1 MPVRYEKRDGIA
13 YVTIDRPEALNA
25 VDSAAKHEL
34 AAAWQDVAAD
44 PAVRV
49 AVLAGAGTRA
59 FCAGSDIKEMDQR
72 GRTVSDDE
80 MYRMLPGYATRVD
93 KPIVAVIHG
102 YCLGA
107 GMNLA
112 MHCDLRLAASDAVFG
127 LPEVQ
132 HGMISALSALLLPL
146 VLPTAQALELLL
158 LGERVSADDAYR
170 MGFVNRVVPPDA
182 LAAEAE
188 RWAARLRDNS
198 PVAVQ
203 ITKRLASF
211 SLSGL
216 RAEAAELVAR
226 SRADVDASADFREGV
241 QAFMERRPPR
251 FPGA

>member
-13 YVTIDRPEALNA
+13 YVTIDRPEVLNA
-25 VDSAAKHEL
+25 IDSAAKHEL

-44 PAVRV
+44 ASVRV
-49 AVLAGAGTRA
+49 ALLTGAGTRA
-59 FCAGSDIKEMDQR
+59 FCAGSDIKEMDRR

-80 MYRMLPGYATRVD
+80 MYRMLPGYPTRVD
-93 KPIVAVIHG
+93 KPIVAAIRG

-107 GMNLA
+107 GLNLA

-132 HGMISALSALLLPL
+132 HGMISALSALVLPRL
-146 VLPTAQALELLL
+146 MPTAQALELLL
-158 LGERVSADDAYR
+158 LGERVSAEEACR
-170 MGFVNRVVPPDA
+170 MGFVNRVVPPEG
-182 LAAEAE
+182 LMAEAE

-203 ITKRLASF
+203 ITKRLAAF
-211 SLSGL
+211 GLDEL
-216 RAEAAELVAR
+216 RAAAADLVAR

-241 QAFMERRPPR
+241 QAFVERRAPR
-251 FPGA
+251 FPGV